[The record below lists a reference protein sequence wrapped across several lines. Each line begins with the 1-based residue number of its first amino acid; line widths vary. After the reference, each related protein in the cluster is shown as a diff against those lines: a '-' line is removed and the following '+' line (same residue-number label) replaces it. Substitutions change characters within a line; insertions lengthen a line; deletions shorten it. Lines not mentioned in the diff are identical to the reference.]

1 MYVSSEQENR
11 ASVNLNRQASIS
23 MDSNPTGGWSTGTI
37 IDGKWVLIERIGKG
51 GMGEVFRAHQLN
63 LKRDVAIKLISDQ
76 FLQDMD
82 DNPEEVAMAVGR
94 FQREVQAM
102 AQVRHPNVLQIFDYG
117 SLQAGHGEHA
127 IPVEYISME
136 YIAGETMRFTMSEEG
151 LEDEEQML
159 SDWLRRYFIPVL
171 NGVEAIHDHGIV
183 HRDLKP
189 ENVLMDGDTPKIAD
203 FGLARSIKMRAVS
216 NSWDVKGTWPYMAPE
231 QFADFRRAGFAA
243 DIYALG
249 KILFEAVAGKMDPK
263 QVPFKSAALEDP
275 RSPLL
280 KALDAVIRRAT
291 AENRQQR
298 YQSVANLRRDIQ
310 NILDM
315 QIEEA
320 AREASPAKAPSHS
333 RWIWAGMALC
343 VILVGAMALYHL
355 MGGTGDKTEVF
366 VSPVIESEQHP
377 PVDAGPAGLSASRV
391 SPDGRTM
398 TLIQAG
404 GVSGKFYSD
413 PSLVTFHHYV
423 EFLNEVAGDL
433 TVEQDLVKHKDM
445 IWIYIGD
452 GTAPEDQIIH
462 RNGRFRLRKAEWAA
476 KPVVRVTWLGAR
488 AYAHY
493 YGKRLPSFDE
503 WKLLHAQFA
512 DTREPRPASPASPG
526 EGTYNSH
533 LEMMREFN
541 GQTGEMRTEGRGVI
555 KEWLSVQT
563 DGSSSSRVVT
573 FTEGGEAP
581 TPVLRYP
588 WEGFSDV
595 GFRTILD
602 IGGPEATRHSTDQKR
617 Q

>member
-1 MYVSSEQENR
+1 M
-11 ASVNLNRQASIS
+11 NLFKQASIN
-23 MDSNPTGGWSTGTI
+23 MDSNQTSGWSTGTI
-37 IDGKWVLIERIGKG
+37 IDGKWVLIERIGQG
-51 GMGEVFRAHQLN
+51 GMGEVYRAHQLN

-76 FLQDMD
+76 FLQNME
-82 DNPEEVAMAVGR
+82 DNPEEAATAIGR

-117 SLQAGHGEHA
+117 SLQTSHREHT

-136 YIAGETMRFTMSEEG
+136 YIAGETLRFTMSEEG

-171 NGVEAIHDHGIV
+171 NGVEAIHAHGIV

-263 QVPFKSAALEDP
+263 QLPFKSAALDDP
-275 RSPLL
+275 QTPQL

-291 AENRQQR
+291 TENQQQR
-298 YQSVANLRRDIQ
+298 FQSVAELRRDIQ
-310 NILDM
+310 HILDA
-315 QIEEA
+315 QAEGA
-320 AREASPAKAPSHS
+320 ARQETPAQAPAHSP
-333 RWIWAGMALC
+333 WIWAGMVLC
-343 VILVGAMALYHL
+343 VLLVGGMALYHL
-355 MGGTGDKTEVF
+355 LGSTRDKAEVF
-366 VSPVIESEQHP
+366 VSPAIESKQRP
-377 PVDAGPAGLSASRV
+377 KKDPGPAELLPSRV
-391 SPDGRTM
+391 SADGRTM
-398 TLIQAG
+398 TLIQADR
-404 GVSGKFYSD
+404 VADKFYSD

-423 EFLNEVAGDL
+423 EFLNEVADDL
-433 TVEQDLVKHKDM
+433 TVEQELVRRKDS
-445 IWIYIGD
+445 ILIYLGD
-452 GTAPEDQIIH
+452 GSAPEDQIIH
-462 RNGRFRLRKAEWAA
+462 QNGRFRLRNAEWAA

-488 AYAHY
+488 AYAHF
-493 YGKRLPSFDE
+493 YGKRLPTFDE
-503 WKLLHAQFA
+503 WKLLQKKFA
-512 DTREPRPASPASPG
+512 DTRKAEHSTPASPADG
-526 EGTYNSH
+526 GYNAH
-533 LEMMREFN
+533 VEMMKAFN
-541 GQTGEMRTEGRGVI
+541 SDIHELPAKDRQVT
-555 KEWLSVQT
+555 KEWLSIKA
-563 DGSSSSRVVT
+563 DGGASSRVGT
-573 FTEGGEAP
+573 WTDGGEVQ

-595 GFRTILD
+595 GFRTVMD
-602 IGGPEATRHSTDQKR
+602 AAKPEATHLSSDQEL

>member
-1 MYVSSEQENR
+1 
-11 ASVNLNRQASIS
+11 
-23 MDSNPTGGWSTGTI
+23 MDSNQTGGWSTGTI
-37 IDGKWVLIERIGKG
+37 IDGKWVLIERIGQG
-51 GMGEVFRAHQLN
+51 GMGEVYRAHQLN

-76 FLQDMD
+76 FLQDME
-82 DNPEEVAMAVGR
+82 DNPEEAATAIGR

-117 SLQAGHGEHA
+117 SLQTSHREHT

-136 YIAGETMRFTMSEEG
+136 YIAGETLRFTMSEEG

-171 NGVEAIHDHGIV
+171 NGVEAIHAHGIV

-263 QVPFKSAALEDP
+263 QVPFKSVALEAP
-275 RSPLL
+275 QTKLL
-280 KALDAVIRRAT
+280 RTLDAVIRRAT
-291 AENRQQR
+291 AENQRQR
-298 YQSVANLRRDIQ
+298 YQSVAELREDIQ
-310 NILDM
+310 NILDA
-315 QIEEA
+315 QAEGA
-320 AREASPAKAPSHS
+320 AREETPAEIWSHI
-333 RWIWAGMALC
+333 RWVWAGIILS
-343 VILVGAMALYHL
+343 VLLVGGMTLYHL
-355 MGGTGDKTEVF
+355 MDGLGEKTEVF
-366 VSPVIESEQHP
+366 VSPAIESEKQP
-377 PVDAGPAGLSASRV
+377 EAASEQAELLPSRM

-398 TLIQAG
+398 ILIQPEGAPD
-404 GVSGKFYSD
+404 KFYSD

-423 EFLNEVAGDL
+423 DFLNEVTDDL
-433 TVEQDLVKHKDM
+433 AVEQDLVKRKDM

-452 GTAPEDQIIH
+452 GSAPEDQIIH
-462 RNGRFRLRKAEWAA
+462 QNGRFRLRNAQWAA

-493 YGKRLPSFDE
+493 YGKRLPTFDE
-503 WKLLHAQFA
+503 WKLLQKKFA
-512 DTREPRPASPASPG
+512 DTRKAEHSTPASPADG
-526 EGTYNSH
+526 GYNAH
-533 LEMMREFN
+533 VEMMKAFN
-541 GQTGEMRTEGRGVI
+541 SGIHELPAKERQVT
-555 KEWLSVQT
+555 KEWLSIKA
-563 DGSSSSRVVT
+563 DGGASSRVGT
-573 FTEGGEAP
+573 WTDGGEMQ

-595 GFRTILD
+595 GFRTVMD
-602 IGGPEATRHSTDQKR
+602 AAKPQATHLSSDQEL